1 MARYAASTQYIKSTC
16 RVTFITSLPPKLDR
30 VEYRRSYQIAIPSWL
45 HKLFIVFISSTVDWH
60 RSILLLCALWAF
72 LAYRSAVMFSWRQI
86 MAEIHLLIQYCGE
99 IQDMERYW
107 RTETHKAARS
117 MHYLTVYVHRRF
129 LCCLVHISALQRLYE
144 NVAFPCKACYYV
156 TAAECDEFPCELS

>member
-1 MARYAASTQYIKSTC
+1 
-16 RVTFITSLPPKLDR
+16 
-30 VEYRRSYQIAIPSWL
+30 
-45 HKLFIVFISSTVDWH
+45 
-60 RSILLLCALWAF
+60 
-72 LAYRSAVMFSWRQI
+72 
-86 MAEIHLLIQYCGE
+86 
-99 IQDMERYW
+99 
-107 RTETHKAARS
+107 